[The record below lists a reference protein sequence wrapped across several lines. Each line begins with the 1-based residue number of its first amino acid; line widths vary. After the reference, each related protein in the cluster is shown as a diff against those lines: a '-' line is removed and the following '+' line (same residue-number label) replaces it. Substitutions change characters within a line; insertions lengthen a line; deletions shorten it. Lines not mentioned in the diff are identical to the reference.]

1 MGTLKLKE
9 NIDID
14 KELTLIGFT
23 KGREYYN
30 CGDIS
35 VKIST
40 KDIFYSFTSPTTRH
54 VRSIKL
60 FLPKILLI
68 MIEKGLVE

>member
-1 MGTLKLKE
+1 M
-9 NIDID
+9 D
-14 KELTLIGFT
+14 KELTSIGFT

-35 VKIST
+35 VRICDREIMHSITVPGLRHTSERRFNIS
-40 KDIFYSFTSPTTRH
+40 K
-54 VRSIKL
+54 V
-60 FLPKILLI
+60 ILQ

>member
-9 NIDID
+9 NIDMD

-40 KDIFYSFTSPTTRH
+40 RDIFYSFTSSVTRH
-54 VRSIKL
+54 VRSMKL
-60 FLPKILLI
+60 FLPKTLLI

>member
-54 VRSIKL
+54 VRSMKL